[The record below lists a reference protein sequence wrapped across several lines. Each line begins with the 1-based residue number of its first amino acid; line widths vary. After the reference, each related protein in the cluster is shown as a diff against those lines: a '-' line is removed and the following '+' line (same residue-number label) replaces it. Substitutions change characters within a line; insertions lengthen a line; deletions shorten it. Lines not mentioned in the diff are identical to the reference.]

1 MARKKKKNSISPD
14 ELLFNF
20 ADWTESSSGQTPSTT
35 NITVVPKPSENAE
48 PSAHHEVPEPSNFT
62 ESSDLQYMEDTM
74 FWALRQID
82 GIDDKNQIRLIA
94 MESASVALSG
104 VVLHNIYQLQSYPY
118 GRIDGYQLVAL
129 YYASFATAFP
139 NMLESINLSYAPQFK
154 AAQNRFQEFIA
165 SHA

>member
-1 MARKKKKNSISPD
+1 
-14 ELLFNF
+14 
-20 ADWTESSSGQTPSTT
+20 
-35 NITVVPKPSENAE
+35 
-48 PSAHHEVPEPSNFT
+48 
-62 ESSDLQYMEDTM
+62 MEDTM

-82 GIDDKNQIRLIA
+82 GIDDKNQTRLIA

-104 VVLHNIYQLQSYPY
+104 VELHNIYQLQSYPY